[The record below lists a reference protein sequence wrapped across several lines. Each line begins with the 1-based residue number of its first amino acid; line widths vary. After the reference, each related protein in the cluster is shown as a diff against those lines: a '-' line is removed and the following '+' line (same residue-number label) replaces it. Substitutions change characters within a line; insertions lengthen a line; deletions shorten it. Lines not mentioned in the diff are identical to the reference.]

1 MASPRRWQAWAQQA
15 IDGNMSDV
23 ELGPEDAYVV
33 QPVPGM
39 GPLAQAWLTEPDWRD
54 PLVRRRVLPPG
65 GVSAYVPMRDA
76 WPVRSLRW
84 LPRNDGRDPDRP
96 TILILTGRADFAEK
110 YCETLH
116 DLTEAGWGVAIFD
129 WRGQG
134 LSRRLGKTPQHGASP
149 GFGVWLDDLKQML
162 EWAAVDGPVHV
173 LAHSMGGH
181 LLLRYLAAGGAH
193 VARAVVMAPMVGLA
207 SASLLTRLLTALQ
220 MLRGQGGD
228 YVLGGGPWRPG
239 MAGDRR
245 QTMLTSDP
253 ERYGDESWW
262 IGQFPSLALGSVTW
276 GWLDDAMA
284 SIAALNGRGV
294 AQAITT
300 PLLAL
305 LPTRDALVDSAATR
319 ALIKRVPG
327 AQFAEYPGAGH
338 ELLREAEPLR
348 SQVLARAVDF
358 FTTGS

>member
-1 MASPRRWQAWAQQA
+1 
-15 IDGNMSDV
+15 MSDV

-84 LPRNDGRDPDRP
+84 MPRNDGRDPDRP

-173 LAHSMGGH
+173 LGVDVPFTQ
-181 LLLRYLAAGGAH
+181 RYDLYAWVQRPADDWQRASNAVLVKAAGLSP
-193 VARAVVMAPMVGLA
+193 AP
-207 SASLLTRLLTALQ
+207 
-220 MLRGQGGD
+220 
-228 YVLGGGPWRPG
+228 
-239 MAGDRR
+239 
-245 QTMLTSDP
+245 
-253 ERYGDESWW
+253 
-262 IGQFPSLALGSVTW
+262 
-276 GWLDDAMA
+276 
-284 SIAALNGRGV
+284 
-294 AQAITT
+294 
-300 PLLAL
+300 
-305 LPTRDALVDSAATR
+305 
-319 ALIKRVPG
+319 
-327 AQFAEYPGAGH
+327 
-338 ELLREAEPLR
+338 
-348 SQVLARAVDF
+348 
-358 FTTGS
+358 